1 MKKFWNITNYF
12 KDLTKFNVL
21 TLGSLVFLIL
31 AGIFSGQ
38 NSIPPI
44 DRDEARFAQASR
56 QMVQSNDYVNI
67 KFQDDIRAKKPIGI
81 YWLQAFST
89 KVFGSEEIGSFRVP
103 SLLSSLISILF
114 VGFLTRLIFP
124 LYQTIVVTLLF
135 SSSITFMGEAHLAK
149 TDATLL
155 CLICIQQYYILKLI
169 LDKKTSFR
177 VKYLYPVIIWF
188 AFSFGV
194 LVKGPLSFAIL
205 IPTVIL
211 FCCFQKSIDLI
222 GELKPIIG
230 IIICALVILPWFFA
244 IEEATQGV
252 FLQKAFNEDFFS
264 KLQTGQEDHGALP
277 GTHLLILSV
286 AIWPVATFLPCLILF
301 CIENKNNIVVQFLI
315 SWILPF
321 WIIIEIIPTKLFHYS
336 LPVLPAIAILAIGG
350 MFQFKSN
357 IKKIQNTLLKNLIY
371 FSSVLFGLGG
381 VVLGIG
387 LFYTCYKFNI
397 DKDFS
402 ITFLTILILLITTVV
417 FSLSLLLIFNFKA
430 INNINRKYF
439 YNLPLAIIA
448 LGAIFNIINFNFI
461 LPKLDYLFPSKILAN
476 KIELINP
483 ETITSAGY
491 HEPSLVFL
499 LKGNVLLSKPHE
511 AAIFM
516 AEGKK
521 NISLIEKSSLGEFL
535 EATQELNLKVKIVD
549 TVRGYNIAKGR
560 HVEINIYENQM
571 FDQSN

>member
-12 KDLTKFNVL
+12 KDLTKFNIL
-21 TLGSLVFLIL
+21 TLGALIFLIL

-56 QMVQSNDYVNI
+56 QMVQSNDYVNV
-67 KFQDDIRAKKPIGI
+67 KFQDEIRAKKPIGI

-103 SLLSSLISILF
+103 SLLSALISIFFIGL
-114 VGFLTRLIFP
+114 LTRLIFP

-135 SSSITFMGEAHLAK
+135 SSTITFMGEAHLAK

-155 CLICIQQYYILKLI
+155 CLTCIQQYYLLKLI
-169 LDKKTSFR
+169 LDKKNSFR

-205 IPTVIL
+205 IPTVVL

-222 GELKPIIG
+222 RELKPIIG

-244 IEEATQGV
+244 IQESTQGV
-252 FLQKAFNEDFFS
+252 FLQKALNEDFFS
-264 KLQTGQEDHGALP
+264 KLQSGQEGHGALP

-286 AIWPVATFLPCLILF
+286 AIWPIATFLPCLILF
-301 CIENKNNIVVQFLI
+301 CMENKNNIVVQFLI
-315 SWILPF
+315 SWIIPF

-357 IKKIQNTLLKNLIY
+357 IKKIQNTLLKNIIY
-371 FSSVLFGLGG
+371 FSSVLFGSGG
-381 VVLGIG
+381 VILGIG

-402 ITFLTILILLITTVV
+402 ITFLTILIILITIAV
-417 FSLSLLLIFNFKA
+417 FSLSLLLIFNLKA
-430 INNINRKYF
+430 INDISRKYF

-448 LGAIFNIINFNFI
+448 LGAMFNIINFNFI
-461 LPKLDYLFPSKILAN
+461 IPKLDYLYPSKILAN
-476 KIELINP
+476 KIELINH

-535 EATQELNLKVKIVD
+535 EATKELNLKIKKVD